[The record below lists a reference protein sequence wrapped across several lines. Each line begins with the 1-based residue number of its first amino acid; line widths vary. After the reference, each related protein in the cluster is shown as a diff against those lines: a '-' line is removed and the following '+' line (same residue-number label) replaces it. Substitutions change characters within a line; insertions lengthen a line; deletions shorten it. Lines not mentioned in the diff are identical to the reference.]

1 MILASHLLD
10 ISYERVLSYIS
21 IVFGISLL
29 YFGFFCP
36 QWFSKKAPKP
46 SFKDD
51 SYFWQVFPYGLFF
64 LVGGSAFLFQPQLSS
79 LLVAL
84 GCAAWVKILYK
95 FV

>member
-1 MILASHLLD
+1 MLLGLSFEHWLAYAFIIL
-10 ISYERVLSYIS
+10 
-21 IVFGISLL
+21 GMSLL

-36 QWFSKKAPKP
+36 QWFSKKAVIQKP

-51 SYFWQVFPYGLFF
+51 SYFWQIFPYGLFF
-64 LVGGSAFLFQPQLSS
+64 LVGGLAYLSQPNPSS
-79 LLVAL
+79 LLVAF